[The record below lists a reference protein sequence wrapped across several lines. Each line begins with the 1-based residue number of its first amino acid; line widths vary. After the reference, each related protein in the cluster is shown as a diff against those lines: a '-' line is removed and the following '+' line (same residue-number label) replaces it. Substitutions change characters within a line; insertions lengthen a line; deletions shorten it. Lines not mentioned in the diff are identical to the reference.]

1 LDGDVE
7 ETTGHPLVVA
17 RHAAAGKTMDEFV
30 SGIHAAAARRSLR
43 SGTDEARVRKWQRG
57 VRPS

>member
-17 RHAAAGKTMDEFV
+17 RHAAGKTMEEFV
-30 SGIHAAAARRSLR
+30 SAIHAAAALRDRR
-43 SGTDEARVRKWQRG
+43 GAG
-57 VRPS
+57 A